1 MSSRWGP
8 GAAAPPRR
16 RGAAGWP
23 RSAPSPGARQARPPP
38 ARLALLCAAAS
49 GLLALLLASAGLA
62 RRAGAAAFA
71 VPPRCRR
78 TRWTARSASGDG
90 ADGLEAEGDR
100 ASPEDGEADKT
111 LFFGGVSAER
121 EREPEETSSQRVASR
136 INQALAMRR
145 APRPVQ
151 ETVVET
157 AWYDELGVAPT
168 ATQEELK
175 LAYLGHAEVLE
186 ERLSYLLESPE
197 VEERL
202 DFSDELDAAEALD
215 GDDDEDRAADSEEDA
230 DDLEEEDAGEDSE
243 EALRSALL
251 EDKEGQGALA
261 ISPGGLEPLVPAPES
276 GEDDELT
283 AAEQAAVIFT
293 RQSNLYQI
301 LAVPQLRR
309 IYDEG
314 GIEALAARV
323 PRLSKG
329 LLDPEKVLLMARGE
343 KVPWYDD
350 KKPESLLLRKEPRVM
365 TYKRYS
371 GANSIRQVLQ
381 RVTDVF
387 RVFTFHTSYH
397 LAKREGTIFTELP
410 EVCVL
415 GRVNSGKSSL
425 IQHLFSKADM
435 YRKGYAHRA
444 QRPGST
450 EGINTYCFNKRFLI
464 SDMPGHSSRTM
475 TDGRAGRAGMRWERY
490 RPVIE
495 EYLDTTKWLR
505 AAIYVHDI
513 GKDVTWEDRETVKML
528 KEHDI
533 PTLLVFTKD
542 DKVDSDTH
550 RQSEVERHRR
560 KLRWPHEWPHA
571 HYTIKRGGYGQAF
584 KNMLGTMLLGLLAT
598 EERRDSWE
606 VMLNE
611 LPEVFF
617 DYRDKYV
624 PRKKGPKGRKIVKRK
639 VRTYDDEDKV
649 ITREELQE
657 ETASME
663 RRDRRR
669 LIKAQQEAGY
679 KRTWKD
685 DADEEAGKLITPKER
700 RKRWAGILEDVGL

>member
-1 MSSRWGP
+1 
-8 GAAAPPRR
+8 
-16 RGAAGWP
+16 
-23 RSAPSPGARQARPPP
+23 
-38 ARLALLCAAAS
+38 
-49 GLLALLLASAGLA
+49 
-62 RRAGAAAFA
+62 
-71 VPPRCRR
+71 V
-78 TRWTARSASGDG
+78 
-90 ADGLEAEGDR
+90 
-100 ASPEDGEADKT
+100 DKT
-111 LFFGGVSAER
+111 LFFGGVSAEV
-121 EREPEETSSQRVASR
+121 EREPEETPSQRVASR
-136 INQALAMRR
+136 INQVLAMRR

-151 ETVVET
+151 QAVVET
-157 AWYDELGVAPT
+157 AWYDELGVPPT

-186 ERLSYLLESPE
+186 ERLAYLLESPE

-202 DFSDELDAAEALD
+202 DFSDELDEEEAFD
-215 GDDDEDRAADSEEDA
+215 DDDDEDRLLRAADSEEDA
-230 DDLEEEDAGEDSE
+230 DDLEEEVAGEDPE

-251 EDKEGQGALA
+251 EDKEGQDALA
-261 ISPGGLEPLVPAPES
+261 ISPGGPGPLVPAPER

-283 AAEQAAVIFT
+283 AAEQAAIIFT

-301 LAVPQLRR
+301 LSVPQLRR

-314 GIEALAARV
+314 GIEGLAAKV

-329 LLDPEKVLLMARGE
+329 LLDPEKVLLMAKGE
-343 KVPWYDD
+343 KIPWHDP

-365 TYKRYS
+365 TYKRYT

-381 RVTDVF
+381 RITDVF
-387 RVFTFHTSYH
+387 KVFTYHTSYH

-415 GRVNSGKSSL
+415 GRVNSGKSSM
-425 IQHLFSKADM
+425 IQHLFAKAELF
-435 YRKGYAHRA
+435 RQKFAARS

-450 EGINTYCFNKRFLI
+450 EGINTYCFNKRFTI

-475 TDGRAGRAGMRWERY
+475 LDGRAGRAGMQWERY
-490 RPVIE
+490 RPVVE

-528 KEHDI
+528 QEHDI

-560 KLRWPHEWPHA
+560 ALRWPHEWPHA
-571 HYTIKRGGYGQAF
+571 HYTTSRGGYGQVF

-598 EERRDSWE
+598 EERRDTWE

-611 LPEVFF
+611 LPEIFF

-624 PRKKGPKGRKIVKRK
+624 PRKKGEKGRKIVRRK
-639 VRTYDDEDKV
+639 VRTYDDEDKP
-649 ITREELQE
+649 ITSEELREETE
-657 ETASME
+657 GME

-669 LIKAQQEAGY
+669 LMQAQKEAGY
-679 KRTWKD
+679 RRTWKD